1 MSIARG
7 ILSVVWCAS
16 VLACG
21 GDEELPPATPAP
33 AAPQTAQSAP
43 ADTVPASSDDSTRL
57 VREVFSYRGA
67 GRDPFVSLLRSASIR
82 PLIQDIRVAGVTFD
96 ARYPARS
103 VAVIRDTAQ
112 GKRYSVR
119 VGDELG
125 LMRVS
130 EIRRDAVVMMLD
142 DFGVERQV
150 VLQLRRRGEEQTQ

>member
-1 MSIARG
+1 
-7 ILSVVWCAS
+7 VVWCVLA
-16 VLACG
+16 LACG
-21 GDEELPPATPAP
+21 GDEELVPAATPAAP
-33 AAPQTAQSAP
+33 AATPAAQAP
-43 ADTVPASSDDSTRL
+43 EPETPASTDDSTRL

-150 VLQLRRRGEEQTQ
+150 VLSLRRRGEEQNQ